1 MEDINK
7 LNALLEDSEEELELD
22 DFIDEPEEEIVQPE
36 PVKKPKTRA
45 KKQQQPQQPVIEDL
59 PKPPVVSEAFEEFS
73 RSLKANN
80 QAVQERSSLSPNDIL
95 SKIEVNLDNIEIVD
109 PNSISELVLFENQN
123 SILNNKKTMQVVC
136 CQSAY
141 EAHVSALRNQEI
153 QNLTA
158 SDLDLYNF
166 KKRIYRTVYEHI
178 QDTSVGR
185 MDFNTWLKVTSYF
198 DIDTLLYGIY
208 CQTFPGE
215 NKYPL
220 TCPRCDRNFNTIV
233 NNATLVEIRGQEQEI
248 YAKINEIVANIKD
261 AKRLLENS
269 HVHTTKRIMAEQ
281 SKIVFDIVIPSAY
294 DYLEGILANV
304 SDQFVEEYSTSLGI
318 SLFIDKVLIP
328 DLKGYQQTGELKY
341 IPVTNKGKIIDLVSK
356 LPYYD
361 GLDLSDAVNEFTNKY
376 KISYALKG
384 IHCPECGF
392 EFPSLPMN
400 LEDILFMAIRRG
412 RRR

>member
-7 LNALLEDSEEELELD
+7 LNALLDDSNDEELELTE
-22 DFIDEPEEEIVQPE
+22 FLDEEEEIVEEEPKPE
-36 PVKKPKTRA
+36 PVKKTRTRSKKPKA
-45 KKQQQPQQPVIEDL
+45 API
-59 PKPPVVSEAFEEFS
+59 SEAFAAFEEELDDEIEAVES
-73 RSLKANN
+73 RD
-80 QAVQERSSLSPNDIL
+80 SLSMNDIL
-95 SKIEVNLDNIEIVD
+95 SKIEVNLDSIEIVD
-109 PNSISELVLFENQN
+109 PTSVSELILFENED
-123 SILNNKKTMQVVC
+123 SILNSRKTMQVVC

-166 KKRIYRTVYEHI
+166 KKRIYKTVYDHI
-178 QDTSVGR
+178 QETSVGK

-248 YAKINEIVANIKD
+248 YAKINEVVSNIKN
-261 AKRLLENS
+261 AKQLLEHS
-269 HVHTTKRIMAEQ
+269 HVHTTKRIMMEQ
-281 SKIVFDIVIPSAY
+281 SKIVFDITIPSAY

-304 SDQFVEEYSTSLGI
+304 SEQFVEEYSTSLGV

-328 DLKGYQQTGELKY
+328 DLKGYKRTGELKY
-341 IPVTNKGKIIDLVSK
+341 IPVTNKGRIIDLVSK

-376 KISYALKG
+376 KITYSIKG

-412 RRR
+412 KRK